1 MKVTLPQVAKKGKL
15 SFEEAVCFRR
25 TIRSF
30 RESPLEL
37 GQLSQL
43 LWASNGVVDPATE
56 RRTIPSAGAL
66 YPVEVYV
73 VVGKGGVE
81 GLEDGVFHYLP
92 FEHALLRIKEGD
104 LRSKVAQASLWQ
116 MWMAQAPVI
125 FVFCAEYARTTSK
138 YRERGIRYVLME
150 IGHAAQNLFLQ
161 SFALGLGAGIVGAFY
176 DEEVKTI
183 LDLQRNHDPLLLMPV
198 GLPR

>member
-1 MKVTLPQVAKKGKL
+1 MKVLLPPVAKKGGL
-15 SFEEAVCFRR
+15 SFEEVVCFRR

-30 RESPLEL
+30 KENPLSL

-43 LWASNGVVDPATE
+43 LWASNGLVDPATD

-66 YPVEVYV
+66 YPLEVYV
-73 VVGKGGVE
+73 AIGKGGAE
-81 GLEDGVFHYLP
+81 GLEEGVYHYLP

-125 FVFCAEYARTTSK
+125 FVLCAEYQRTTSK

-150 IGHAAQNLFLQ
+150 IGHASELLFLPAF
-161 SFALGLGAGIVGAFY
+161 SLGLGAGIVGAFY
-176 DEEVKTI
+176 DEEVKAI
-183 LDLQRNHDPLLLMPV
+183 LGLHRGHDPLLLMPV